1 MYAML
6 LAVEREGKT
15 VAAAVADWL
24 DANESRW
31 RRWIE

>member
-1 MYAML
+1 ML

-15 VAAAVADWL
+15 VTAVVDDWL
-24 DANESRW
+24 KANENRW